1 MRSKGIQASFRVPI
15 REYDENGICYDLEV
29 YRKAVMDMV
38 GAPVTNGDGTV
49 CYGVITNVT
58 AYEGN
63 DYYDVEATLFSG
75 GTVERME
82 MIDCV
87 ANTKSIMSFA
97 LAENWRSKDDPV
109 CDEENTNGYNMQ

>member
-1 MRSKGIQASFRVPI
+1 MI
-15 REYDENGICYDLEV
+15 
-29 YRKAVMDMV
+29 
-38 GAPVTNGDGTV
+38 TNGDGTV

-82 MIDCV
+82 TIDCV

-97 LAENWRSKDDPV
+97 LAENWRSRDDSV
-109 CDEENTNGYNMQ
+109 CNEENTNGYNT

>member
-15 REYDENGICYDLEV
+15 REYDLNSISYDLEV
-29 YRKAVMDMV
+29 YRKAVMDMI
-38 GAPVTNGDGTV
+38 GAPVTNDDGTV

-63 DYYDVEATLFSG
+63 DYYDVDATLFSG
-75 GTVERME
+75 GTVEYVE
-82 MIDCV
+82 IVDHIV
-87 ANTKSIMSFA
+87 NTKSIVSFA
-97 LAENWRSKDDPV
+97 LDENWRSRDYSV